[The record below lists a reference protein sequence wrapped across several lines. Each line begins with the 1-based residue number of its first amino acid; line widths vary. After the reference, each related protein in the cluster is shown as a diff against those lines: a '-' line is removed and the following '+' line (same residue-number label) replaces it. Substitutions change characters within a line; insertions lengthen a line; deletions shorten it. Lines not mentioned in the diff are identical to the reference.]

1 MDHKKR
7 SSIGLYSDP
16 ERFFVRI
23 FKIIPEKPEKVS
35 EVTPYYGSIW
45 YLVPCYAESS
55 HFYVTKMGDIWHLD
69 ICILKPASWFFIIST
84 DSMETSKVNPKLMV
98 FSVTLES
105 KNFCELNRYIFVSV
119 GDREI
124 GISYLCIRT
133 F

>member
-55 HFYVTKMGDIWHLD
+55 HFYATKMGDIWHLD
-69 ICILKPASWFFIIST
+69 
-84 DSMETSKVNPKLMV
+84 MY
-98 FSVTLES
+98 LES
-105 KNFCELNRYIFVSV
+105 YQLIFHNSNWKNEN
-119 GDREI
+119 
-124 GISYLCIRT
+124 
-133 F
+133 